1 MKKITFLI
9 ILCIM
14 SLTACSQFNK
24 QKQNNNQNIEEIMYA
39 LINTTKGDILIKLEN
54 EKAPKT
60 VANFVGLAEVILI
73 MTTVLRENRI
83 MMD

>member
-24 QKQNNNQNIEEIMYA
+24 QKQNNNQNIEDIMYY
-39 LINTTKGDILIKLEN
+39 G
-54 EKAPKT
+54 
-60 VANFVGLAEVILI
+60 
-73 MTTVLRENRI
+73 MS
-83 MMD
+83 